1 MDNSIF
7 KTPKILLTRLPTPVP
22 AGEAE
27 VGGCKPNDGDVVQ
40 EISGEKPME
49 GVARSS
55 VATEV
60 DSDSS
65 GSVSSV
71 RSRRLWRRHSRSIDS
86 CSLNFTSDTDEP
98 APKTQATD
106 GRGRGRPPSV
116 GKYVGLRQAQR
127 ERDRLKRE
135 EIRTKTS
142 PSQKEDL
149 EKCGHIVR
157 AIVRKSGNLKGTSQ
171 KALNW
176 VTSKITRYI
185 TQPES
190 EVVARLEDEVKKSR
204 EHSARLESSMKLIQ
218 EENAA
223 LRRRLEELEASASK
237 TSAEDMWAMVE
248 ARVQARLES
257 ALMGPA
263 QRPALAHETRAST
276 GDTQLPVS
284 GGIVG
289 GPPQPKTKREKG
301 KGKGKKTVP
310 ASPIPTP
317 VAGPS
322 SAPPQAVAGP
332 SAAKATE
339 AESRTKKSR
348 DNGKKEATA
357 PGKEDSAQPQ
367 TPSKGQGE
375 KAAPTSA
382 TCTGAPPSTAGPRID
397 GDALPSP
404 VSSGEAVVEGCK
416 PNDDDVPKEITGA
429 MPMEVAAEFARPLS
443 LDTDSS
449 ESGSTVRSKKLWRR
463 KSQTRSSFSQLSLT
477 SDTDEPAP
485 KTQAIDGRM
494 RGRPPSVGKYV
505 GLKKAQLERDRLQR
519 EAARKDA
526 EKELEDQLQ
535 FIKSPVPPRIS
546 DTEEDR
552 PVLKEDLR
560 KCTQVVRNVVRKS
573 GNLKGTSQKAL
584 NWVTDKIV
592 KYVEQP
598 ESAVIARL
606 EEEIKKWQ
614 EHSARLEANM
624 KAMKEEN
631 ATLKRRLEDLEASAN
646 KSSTEEMLAMVE
658 ARVQARLES
667 ALMGP
672 AQRRGA
678 EPKNRPKGKGKRKE
692 KGAAQ
697 PAPAPAPLPAPVAG
711 PSSAPPQPVAGPSTA
726 PATTTAS
733 TAKKT
738 QDRRRETPKQKP
750 QKGKKNGPPPAQP
763 APEPRVL
770 PPAPA
775 NVDTPW
781 VEVVRR
787 KKKGK
792 PAAAPTNSTQPP
804 KPTRRKEP
812 KLRPPRSAAVVISL
826 TPAAIAKGLT
836 YKSVLTDAQNKVDLT
851 GLEISKM
858 RPKFAA
864 TGAPMYEVPG
874 ANSEE
879 RADSL
884 AARLRECFAGSED
897 IKISRP
903 TKTVELRLSELD
915 YTATPETV
923 AAALAKA

>member
-1 MDNSIF
+1 
-7 KTPKILLTRLPTPVP
+7 L
-22 AGEAE
+22 
-27 VGGCKPNDGDVVQ
+27 
-40 EISGEKPME
+40 
-49 GVARSS
+49 
-55 VATEV
+55 
-60 DSDSS
+60 
-65 GSVSSV
+65 
-71 RSRRLWRRHSRSIDS
+71 
-86 CSLNFTSDTDEP
+86 
-98 APKTQATD
+98 
-106 GRGRGRPPSV
+106 PPS
-116 GKYVGLRQAQR
+116 
-127 ERDRLKRE
+127 
-135 EIRTKTS
+135 
-142 PSQKEDL
+142 
-149 EKCGHIVR
+149 
-157 AIVRKSGNLKGTSQ
+157 
-171 KALNW
+171 
-176 VTSKITRYI
+176 
-185 TQPES
+185 
-190 EVVARLEDEVKKSR
+190 
-204 EHSARLESSMKLIQ
+204 
-218 EENAA
+218 
-223 LRRRLEELEASASK
+223 
-237 TSAEDMWAMVE
+237 
-248 ARVQARLES
+248 
-257 ALMGPA
+257 
-263 QRPALAHETRAST
+263 
-276 GDTQLPVS
+276 
-284 GGIVG
+284 
-289 GPPQPKTKREKG
+289 
-301 KGKGKKTVP
+301 
-310 ASPIPTP
+310 
-317 VAGPS
+317 
-322 SAPPQAVAGP
+322 
-332 SAAKATE
+332 
-339 AESRTKKSR
+339 
-348 DNGKKEATA
+348 
-357 PGKEDSAQPQ
+357 
-367 TPSKGQGE
+367 
-375 KAAPTSA
+375 
-382 TCTGAPPSTAGPRID
+382 
-397 GDALPSP
+397 

-416 PNDDDVPKEITGA
+416 PNDEDVAKEITGA

-519 EAARKDA
+519 EAGAERRREGAGGPAAIYQVAGPPEYQTPKRTVQYSRKTSA
-526 EKELEDQLQ
+526 L
-535 FIKSPVPPRIS
+535 PR
-546 DTEEDR
+546 
-552 PVLKEDLR
+552 
-560 KCTQVVRNVVRKS
+560 
-573 GNLKGTSQKAL
+573 KAL

-646 KSSTEEMLAMVE
+646 KQSTEEMLAMVE

-672 AQRRGA
+672 AQRPTLAHERRTATGDTQLPVTSGYVGGA
-678 EPKNRPKGKGKRKE
+678 PNPKPAKGKGKRKE

-697 PAPAPAPLPAPVAG
+697 PAPAPAPAPLPAPVAG

-884 AARLRECFAGSED
+884 AARLRECFAGR
-897 IKISRP
+897 KISKSPGPRRP
-903 TKTVELRLSELD
+903 WNCG
-915 YTATPETV
+915 
-923 AAALAKA
+923 